1 MVRQRYTDY
10 NNDSIFKCPQ
20 EDNIQRE
27 GVISFREE
35 AQLIKRASVNLN
47 NYDFSNE
54 VIEPDYNQ
62 KETLDIIGEKKEL
75 DKMIKNNKKEYEKE
89 KKILEDKITEEH
101 NKYLELQYQQSQR
114 PPEKITQQ

>member
-1 MVRQRYTDY
+1 MVRQRYQDY

-20 EDNIQRE
+20 GDNIQRE

-35 AQLIKRASVNLN
+35 AQLIKRASANMA
-47 NYDFSNE
+47 NYDFSDE
-54 VIEPDYNQ
+54 TLEPEYNQ

-89 KKILEDKITEEH
+89 KAELERKVKEYKEQ
-101 NKYLELQYQQSQR
+101 NKPIPAETNQ
-114 PPEKITQQ
+114 

>member
-1 MVRQRYTDY
+1 MVRQRYKDY
-10 NNDSIFKCPQ
+10 EVNSIFVCPQ

-35 AQLIKRASVNLN
+35 AQLIKRASTNMA

-54 VIEPDYNQ
+54 EFEQEYNQ

-75 DKMIKNNKKEYEKE
+75 DKIIKNNKDKYEKE
-89 KKILEDKITEEH
+89 NKEIERKIKTYKEQEQK
-101 NKYLELQYQQSQR
+101 QQQQ
-114 PPEKITQQ
+114 TQQ